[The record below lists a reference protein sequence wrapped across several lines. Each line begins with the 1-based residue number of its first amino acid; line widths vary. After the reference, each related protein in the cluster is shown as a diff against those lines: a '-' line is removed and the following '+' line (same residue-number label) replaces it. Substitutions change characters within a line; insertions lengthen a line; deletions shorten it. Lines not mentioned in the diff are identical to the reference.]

1 MKTTA
6 KFPLEHNWIFTLL
19 ISLKK
24 LKNSLIKNFYN
35 ISLQGSSLGTSI
47 FSWEYLGKIR
57 GKGLG
62 NFEYPFQYATKNF
75 CYDCNSPLYL
85 ILVLVK

>member
-47 FSWEYLGKIR
+47 FSWEYLGTIR

-62 NFEYPFQYATKNF
+62 NFEYPFHTLQRIFVMIVTAPY
-75 CYDCNSPLYL
+75 
-85 ILVLVK
+85 I